1 MKILIATD
9 GHLDPEATS
18 DLVGRIHTDGD
29 TVVVLT
35 VIDHPGEILRNFADF
50 GAWKDTDQILG
61 EAGPGATGFG
71 SGGVAASR
79 MSKRD
84 RAMKGQPLT
93 LDNYFI
99 ETATSLQASLLA
111 TLEDAGLVVERKWAP
126 TERRT
131 ARTILDVVAD
141 EDAGILVIG
150 SHGGG
155 KFEGLLG
162 STVTKLIRQA
172 SIPVM
177 LVRS

>member
-9 GHLDPEATS
+9 GHLNPEATS
-18 DLVGRIHTDGD
+18 DLVGRLHTEGD

-35 VIDHPGEILRNFADF
+35 VIDHPGEILRNFADL
-50 GAWKDTDQILG
+50 GTWKDTDQILG

-79 MSKRD
+79 MSTRN
-84 RAMKGQPLT
+84 RSMQGQPLT
-93 LDNYFI
+93 LDTYFI
-99 ETATSLQASLLA
+99 ETATRLQAALLA
-111 TLEDAGLVVERKWAP
+111 QLERSGLAVERKWAP

-141 EDAGILVIG
+141 EDADILVIG

-155 KFEGLLG
+155 RFEGLLG
-162 STVTKLIRQA
+162 STVTKLVRLA

>member
-1 MKILIATD
+1 MKILVATD
-9 GHLDPEATS
+9 GHLDPAATS
-18 DLVGRIHTDGD
+18 DLVGRLHTEGD

-35 VIDHPGEILRNFADF
+35 VIDHPGEVLRNFADL
-50 GAWKDTDQILG
+50 GTWKDTDQILG

-79 MSKRD
+79 MSKPD
-84 RAMKGQPLT
+84 RSMKGQPLT
-93 LDNYFI
+93 LDTYFI
-99 ETATSLQASLLA
+99 ETATRLQASLLGQ
-111 TLEDAGLVVERKWAP
+111 LEGAGLAVEGKWAP

-141 EDAGILVIG
+141 ENAGILVIG

-155 KFEGLLG
+155 RFEGLLG

-172 SIPVM
+172 SIPVV